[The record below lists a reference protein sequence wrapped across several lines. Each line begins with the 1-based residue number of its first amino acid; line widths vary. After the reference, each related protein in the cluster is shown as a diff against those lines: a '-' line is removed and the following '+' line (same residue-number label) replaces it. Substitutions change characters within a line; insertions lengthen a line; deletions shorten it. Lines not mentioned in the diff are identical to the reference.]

1 MITIWD
7 NYKSVVFYL
16 QGAGPEGAGGA
27 VPSLGQPK
35 ERGDDTIWRN
45 YQFLPGDPDRT
56 GQDYWYDCFI
66 CHLAFLVFFSFS
78 SSVKNLVLS
87 CDCLSLDAQK

>member
-1 MITIWD
+1 MMTIWD

-35 ERGDDTIWRN
+35 ERGDYTIWRN
-45 YQFLPGDPDRT
+45 YQLLPGDPDRT
-56 GQDYWYDCFI
+56 GQDFWYEPSFVTWHFGI
-66 CHLAFLVFFSFS
+66 FLFLHQR
-78 SSVKNLVLS
+78 KM
-87 CDCLSLDAQK
+87 

>member
-1 MITIWD
+1 MTNWV

-45 YQFLPGDPDRT
+45 YQLLPGDPDRT
-56 GQDYWYDCFI
+56 GQDYRYECFI
-66 CHLAFLVFFSFS
+66 FRMAFLVFFFFLISEEFS
-78 SSVKNLVLS
+78 PLM
-87 CDCLSLDAQK
+87 